1 MPRYRV
7 RCGVEVAAIGDVWAA
22 FSPASGET
30 QLLNDEAAAI
40 LEVLDESP
48 RTPQEVAEAM
58 AKDSGLPTSTVDQL
72 LRGSISR
79 LVAAGLIEE
88 CPPGRMASETV
99 ASMPE

>member
-58 AKDSGLPTSTVDQL
+58 AKDRRAADFHRRSALEGFDLPARRSGSDRGVPTRPYGQRDSCVY
-72 LRGSISR
+72 
-79 LVAAGLIEE
+79 A
-88 CPPGRMASETV
+88 
-99 ASMPE
+99 